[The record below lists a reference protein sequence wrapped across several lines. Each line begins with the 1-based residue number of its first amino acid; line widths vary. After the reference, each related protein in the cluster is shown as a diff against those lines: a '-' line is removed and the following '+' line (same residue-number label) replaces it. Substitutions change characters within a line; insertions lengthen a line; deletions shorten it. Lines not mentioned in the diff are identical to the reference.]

1 MDILWQNAL
10 AAHIYNILVDGL
22 GIHLDAFFHMF
33 HKLAVTALPAQS
45 WSYWLKVEV
54 LVT

>member
-10 AAHIYNILVDGL
+10 AAHIYNILSDEL

-33 HKLAVTALPAQS
+33 HKLAVTALLAS
-45 WSYWLKVEV
+45 FGHTDWRLRC
-54 LVT
+54 